1 MVTKSDDEKD
11 FSPGS
16 SDNLSDLPLEEEDLA
31 DSQDLLLEEQPVLT
45 GKDEEEDTSE
55 NERGLGAGSNP
66 VALYLREMGSIPLLT
81 HEREIEL
88 AKQMEEGQ
96 MQVIDAVCLTPA
108 ALYYVLDLVEKIET
122 GEASS
127 HDLLAGSDES
137 EEHGKSSP
145 SPTPLQSN
153 KGIKNL
159 RRWSRSYE
167 RVVPELAK
175 KRLSNRRRHSLEKEL
190 FKLKQ
195 KIAETLK
202 NLHFSASCI
211 GAISQYLKEFY
222 GRLTML
228 EQKIQSSPA
237 KRKREKERILSEISA
252 TEKSTGLK
260 THEIKDVVCS
270 IIQGEAKVSLAKN
283 EFIEANLRL
292 VVSIAKKYVNR
303 GLPFLDLIQE
313 GNLGLIRAV
322 EKFDHRLGYRFS
334 TYASWWIRQA
344 LTRGLID
351 TSHTIRIPV
360 HRIEARNKLIRT
372 SQYLLQKLGRDPLPD
387 EVAKEMD
394 LSVKDVLKIIR
405 TGGEPL
411 SLETPVGDGESR
423 LGDFVENHTTRDP
436 LDEAAEADYC
446 RAIKKALASLPP
458 RQETILRFR
467 FGIGEPRDHTLEELG
482 ERFSLTRERI
492 RQIEQKAL
500 RNLRSPLRRALSGSD
515 TGSSTPSAAEM
526 S

>member
-1 MVTKSDDEKD
+1 M
-11 FSPGS
+11 
-16 SDNLSDLPLEEEDLA
+16 
-31 DSQDLLLEEQPVLT
+31 
-45 GKDEEEDTSE
+45 
-55 NERGLGAGSNP
+55 
-66 VALYLREMGSIPLLT
+66 
-81 HEREIEL
+81 
-88 AKQMEEGQ
+88 
-96 MQVIDAVCLTPA
+96 
-108 ALYYVLDLVEKIET
+108 
-122 GEASS
+122 
-127 HDLLAGSDES
+127 
-137 EEHGKSSP
+137 
-145 SPTPLQSN
+145 
-153 KGIKNL
+153 
-159 RRWSRSYE
+159 
-167 RVVPELAK
+167 
-175 KRLSNRRRHSLEKEL
+175 
-190 FKLKQ
+190 
-195 KIAETLK
+195 
-202 NLHFSASCI
+202 
-211 GAISQYLKEFY
+211 
-222 GRLTML
+222 
-228 EQKIQSSPA
+228 
-237 KRKREKERILSEISA
+237 
-252 TEKSTGLK
+252 
-260 THEIKDVVCS
+260 
-270 IIQGEAKVSLAKN
+270 
-283 EFIEANLRL
+283 
-292 VVSIAKKYVNR
+292 
-303 GLPFLDLIQE
+303 
-313 GNLGLIRAV
+313 